1 MLTYG
6 VPGWNSFAE
15 TGSTHQYFRTFL
27 LTFFFSKP
35 QNMKAH
41 IKILQ
46 CLNLSFRL
54 LKLPLT
60 DRRVRSTFSV
70 INSFFFHAVKSY
82 AKFRI

>member
-1 MLTYG
+1 MEYRVGMASQRPEVFT
-6 VPGWNSFAE
+6 
-15 TGSTHQYFRTFL
+15 STSEL
-27 LTFFFSKP
+27 FFSLFFSSKP
-35 QNMKAH
+35 QNMKSH

-60 DRRVRSTFSV
+60 DRRVRSTFSIV
-70 INSFFFHAVKSY
+70 NSLFFYAVKSY